1 MLMEPILLPLL
12 IISTRSPLPCSAKG
26 YNAGQLC
33 ASSLCHH
40 QKNWAG
46 WGIVSRVFSSVT
58 LGSCGYHRVMISAFS
73 IETIALN
80 AIPLILA
87 VTIHEAAHGFIAK
100 RL

>member
-1 MLMEPILLPLL
+1 
-12 IISTRSPLPCSAKG
+12 
-26 YNAGQLC
+26 
-33 ASSLCHH
+33 
-40 QKNWAG
+40 
-46 WGIVSRVFSSVT
+46 
-58 LGSCGYHRVMISAFS
+58 MISAFS